1 MKCWIICNLLVFG
14 LPASVHASEE
24 SFRVFRPVDPVRLER
39 KVPAG
44 YGKVFVEAGR
54 ENNIDPLL
62 LAAIS
67 AHESG
72 AWKSAAARLKN
83 NWMGLMT
90 RFGTKRFAN
99 KEQSIYYAAE
109 LLNRRPFKGR
119 NTLSEIASVYCATNP
134 SYWRGCVLQWERL
147 LGGGPVKPVAAT
159 LGTHARFLQPS
170 DNRP

>member
-1 MKCWIICNLLVFG
+1 MKNWIICNLLVLG
-14 LPASVHASEE
+14 LPATMHASEE
-24 SFRVFRPVDPVRLER
+24 SFRVFRPVDPARLER

-44 YGKVFVEAGR
+44 YGQVFIEAGR

-72 AWKSAAARLKN
+72 AWKSAAARHKN

-90 RFGTKRFAN
+90 RFGTKRFASSA
-99 KEQSIYYAAE
+99 QSIFYAAE

-119 NTLSEIASVYCATNP
+119 NTLSEIACVYCSTNP
-134 SYWRGCVLQWERL
+134 GYWRKSVLEWERL
-147 LGGGPVKPVAAT
+147 LVGGSR
-159 LGTHARFLQPS
+159 AR
-170 DNRP
+170 

>member
-1 MKCWIICNLLVFG
+1 MKFWILCNLLVCG
-14 LPASVHASEE
+14 LPMSMRASEE
-24 SFRVFRPVDPVRLER
+24 SFRIFRPVDPAKLEK

-54 ENNIDPLL
+54 VNNIDPIL

-72 AWKSAAARLKN
+72 AWKSPAARHKN

-90 RFGTKRFAN
+90 RFGTKRFSSS
-99 KEQSIYYAAE
+99 EQSIYYAAE

-119 NTLSEIASVYCATNP
+119 NTLSQIASVYCATDP
-134 SYWRGCVLQWERL
+134 ASWRSCVLQWERL
-147 LGGGPVKPVAAT
+147 LAGG
-159 LGTHARFLQPS
+159 R
-170 DNRP
+170 

>member
-1 MKCWIICNLLVFG
+1 MKSWIIYNLLFFG
-14 LPASVHASEE
+14 QLMSMHASEA
-24 SFRVFRPVDPVRLER
+24 SFRIFRPVDPARLER

-44 YGKVFVEAGR
+44 YGKVFIEAGR
-54 ENNIDPLL
+54 ANNIDPLL

-72 AWKSAAARLKN
+72 AWKSAAARHKN

-90 RFGTKRFAN
+90 RFGTKRFARS
-99 KEQSIYYAAE
+99 EQSIYYAAE

-134 SYWRGCVLQWERL
+134 SYWRSCVLQWERML
-147 LGGGPVKPVAAT
+147 AGG
-159 LGTHARFLQPS
+159 R
-170 DNRP
+170 

>member
-1 MKCWIICNLLVFG
+1 MKSWIIYNLLFFG
-14 LPASVHASEE
+14 LPMSMHASEA
-24 SFRVFRPVDPVRLER
+24 SFRIFRPVDSARLER

-44 YGKVFVEAGR
+44 YGKVFIEAGR
-54 ENNIDPLL
+54 ANNIDPLL

-72 AWKSAAARLKN
+72 AWKSAAARHKN

-99 KEQSIYYAAE
+99 SEQSIYYAAE

-134 SYWRGCVLQWERL
+134 SYWKSHVLQWERML
-147 LGGGPVKPVAAT
+147 SG
-159 LGTHARFLQPS
+159 R
-170 DNRP
+170 R